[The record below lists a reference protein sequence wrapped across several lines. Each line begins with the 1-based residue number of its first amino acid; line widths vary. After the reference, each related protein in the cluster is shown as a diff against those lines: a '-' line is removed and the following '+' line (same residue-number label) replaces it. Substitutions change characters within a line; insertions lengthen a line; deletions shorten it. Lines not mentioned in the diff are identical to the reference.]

1 MAYGKSSTGIGSV
14 FLKACDRRNHA
25 EASGFQHSQRS
36 LELRLSLWRR
46 LIACG
51 LSLYILVESAKS
63 EVGQT
68 IGLCR
73 LLPRAFGPRNFMKKW
88 GRSTLSR
95 PFGRFWVV
103 TCFQCLTLVFRPCY
117 PGPSAREIS

>member
-1 MAYGKSSTGIGSV
+1 MI
-14 FLKACDRRNHA
+14 R
-25 EASGFQHSQRS
+25 
-36 LELRLSLWRR
+36 
-46 LIACG
+46 
-51 LSLYILVESAKS
+51 
-63 EVGQT
+63 VGQT

-103 TCFQCLTLVFRPCY
+103 TCFQCLTLVFRPCQAAMGVAGDRLPHPSGCHTIVFSTAPWLP
-117 PGPSAREIS
+117 PGAEKLARLAGIPAGAHAASRRGDPPDNGGAAS